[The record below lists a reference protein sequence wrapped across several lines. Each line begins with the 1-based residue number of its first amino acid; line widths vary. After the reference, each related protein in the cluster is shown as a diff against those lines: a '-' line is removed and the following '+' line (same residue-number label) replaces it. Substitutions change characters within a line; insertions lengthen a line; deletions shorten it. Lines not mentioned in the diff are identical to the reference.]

1 MQFYRSSLKN
11 RMVLVLGIT
20 GAFQTSLI
28 GLFAWI
34 FLTHSLSD
42 QIGEKALKVA
52 QTIAA
57 MPSVISAVTQR
68 DIIFLNELATAL
80 ADTNLALFIVIGDN
94 HG

>member
-20 GAFQTSLI
+20 GALQTSLI

-57 MPSVISAVTQR
+57 MPSVISLR
-68 DIIFLNELATAL
+68 LRSEISF
-80 ADTNLALFIVIGDN
+80 F
-94 HG
+94 